1 MLGHAIKK
9 IIYFDAP
16 GPQNTLSVIDSVKDR
31 AKEGDVGFI
40 LVASITGETAL
51 KVAESL
57 ADAKASVIC
66 VSGCPSWQ
74 TFGEQYS
81 RVKKHP
87 FINEKIR
94 RQLEEMGVRIVDTI
108 PSSLSDTIEYGLA
121 RYGFIP
127 ASWAVV
133 ETLLAIGGYGFKTA
147 VEIVLMATD
156 CGTVPPFTTVISIA
170 GTDRG
175 ADTAIVAK
183 STYSPCIFSE
193 NEEQRFQVLEILAMP
208 KYKKW
213 YDKVTCG
220 EWNVKELVRKETQ
233 NI

>member
-1 MLGHAIKK
+1 MSGHTIKK

-16 GPQNTLSVIDSVKDR
+16 GPQNTATVIDAVKDR
-31 AKEGDVGFI
+31 VKEGDVRYI
-40 LVASITGETAL
+40 VVASITGETAL
-51 KVAESL
+51 NVAQSL
-57 ADAKASVIC
+57 KDGAASVTC

-74 TFGEQYS
+74 THGEQYG
-81 RVKKHP
+81 RVKKYP
-87 FINEKIR
+87 FIDLKIR
-94 RQLEEMGVRIVDTI
+94 KRLEELGARIVDTV
-108 PSSLSDTIEYGLA
+108 PSSLSDSIEYGLA

-156 CGTVPPFTTVISIA
+156 CGAIPPFTTVISIA

-175 ADTAIVAK
+175 ADTAIVAR
-183 STYSPCIFSE
+183 STYSPCIFGE
-193 NEEQRFQVLEILAMP
+193 NEKQRLQILEVLAMP
-208 KYKKW
+208 KNKKW

-220 EWNVKELVRKETQ
+220 EWNVNELARRQ
-233 NI
+233 GRNI